1 MRLVTHIVFG
11 SLQGLMMLGA
21 VDFAL
26 AGSPPES
33 CLSAASAASDA
44 DAITVNTVS
53 LSGTVRCTAEEQFQD
68 ELKKRIWLA
77 FVARVRPRLLQR
89 YSNDVQRFAW
99 ATWST
104 PIRVRVTRCPRPTGT
119 PVASADCVPS
129 IGLEQSGD
137 NDIVDLAALEA
148 VDVALAAG
156 ISWCDLGSYDL
167 SVRFEPSRASD
178 RTRVGPVVCLL
189 LRSES
194 PEIRVRAAESLG
206 SMGRHVAKR
215 ALDGL
220 RQAESDPDPRVQQA
234 VRAAEEEIKNR
245 AKQGRPKGSA
255 QRPN

>member
-1 MRLVTHIVFG
+1 
-11 SLQGLMMLGA
+11 MLGA
-21 VDFAL
+21 VDFVL
-26 AGSPPES
+26 AESPSES
-33 CLSAASAASDA
+33 CLSASAGSDA
-44 DAITVNTVS
+44 DAITVNAVS
-53 LSGTVRCTAEEQFQD
+53 LPGMAKCTAGDQFQD
-68 ELKKRIWLA
+68 ELKKRTWLA
-77 FVARVRPRLLQR
+77 FVARARPRLLQR
-89 YSNDVQRFAW
+89 YSNDVQTFAW

-104 PIRVRVTRCPRPTGT
+104 PIKVRVTRCPGPTGT

-129 IGLEQSGD
+129 VALEQSGG
-137 NDIVDLAALEA
+137 NDIADLAALDA

-194 PEIRVRAAESLG
+194 REIRMRAAESLG